1 MGIASKPI
9 GSFKRAMKKMENQ
22 LEAERNAAKEKNEAK
37 KSKTNISK
45 Q

>member
-1 MGIASKPI
+1 MGITTKPVGKFQSI
-9 GSFKRAMKKMENQ
+9 MKKMENQ
-22 LEAERNAAKEKNEAK
+22 LEAERKATKEKKGAK